1 MSNKNTPCPPLS
13 DAQLKQN
20 SKNRRASIHPIITW
34 QQEQEEKAKA
44 AAAAGPVD
52 LKKLKEM
59 TSKLDR
65 K

>member
-1 MSNKNTPCPPLS
+1 MISNKNTSPLS
-13 DAQLKQN
+13 DAQLQQN
-20 SKNRRASIHPIITW
+20 SRNRRPSIHPIVTW
-34 QQEQEEKAKA
+34 QREQEEKAKA